1 MNIDQLPNGLRQ
13 LAEKRREEE
22 KDKNFYA
29 SDIVLDDAFEWDLTK
44 EGEDFWSSID
54 GGGFSVYTN
63 LYPAHNWIEDYP
75 GEYALTSY
83 DSKGNITIEKI
94 DVASIGTRLHE
105 EMEGLVIT
113 PDVLANGYYAGE
125 DQPKE
130 VRDAWVK
137 GYEYALRHY
146 SLDDIITNLIPD
158 NTFKGMSKNPP
169 DVVYV
174 DTSTTLTEDANL
186 TGGSGDNYIPK
197 AIAHYAHIGDDTKE
211 IYKDLIDKE
220 VKLYKVPYNDSIS
233 SQRGESFY
241 GVQFNYKD
249 GTKSEI
255 INMLDDNTG
264 IKDNN
269 QKISYQEID
278 FNFIDLM
285 AASMTKN
292 KDKYP
297 PFNWHK
303 TINKMD
309 LVDAILR
316 HTRKVKQPIEG
327 DVETVEEHLVNI
339 ACNSMMLWY
348 QYRYYKD

>member
-22 KDKNFYA
+22 QSKNIYA
-29 SDIVLDDAFEWDLTK
+29 SDVELYNAFEWDSTK
-44 EGEDFWSSID
+44 EGLDFWKIVD
-54 GGGFSVYTN
+54 DNGDARGYYD
-63 LYPAHNWIEDYP
+63 LYPAHNWIEDYH

-83 DSKGNITIEKI
+83 DSKGKVTIEKI
-94 DVASIGTRLHE
+94 DVASIGTKIHE
-105 EMEGLVIT
+105 EMEGLIIT
-113 PDVLANGYYAGE
+113 PAVLANGYYAGE

-186 TGGSGDNYIPK
+186 TGGSGEVLGIKD
-197 AIAHYAHIGDDTKE
+197 GDG
-211 IYKDLIDKE
+211 IDRE
-220 VKLYKVPYNDSIS
+220 VKLYKVPCNDDRTL
-233 SQRGESFY
+233 RGEKTFEGIRFVY
-241 GVQFNYKD
+241 ED

-255 INMLDDNTG
+255 INMTDDNTG